1 MLFYFLTYDR
11 CGIKLSAVI
20 PTHYYFLAIMQLFM
34 PLNISMGIFTEE
46 DRFLSQFFIKDVV
59 PTFALAGRSSSK
71 SCFVSKHKAQ
81 TSNNLVP

>member
-1 MLFYFLTYDR
+1 
-11 CGIKLSAVI
+11 
-20 PTHYYFLAIMQLFM
+20 M

-81 TSNNLVP
+81 TSNNLVQT